1 LSASYF
7 YTGGKTESQPATI
20 MQYQASGLRF
30 LIFILV
36 ICYLSSCSQVA
47 KEPLENDPKLT
58 NTSWQLVMM
67 HSRSISG
74 ESPEIYFDHK
84 TNTLS
89 GYTGC
94 NKLSG
99 TYHMKGDKIQIQP
112 APATRYMCI
121 GKSNFEQEFMTG
133 LYACDSVSLEQES
146 LFLWSSNK
154 LIAQFI
160 KK

>member
-1 LSASYF
+1 
-7 YTGGKTESQPATI
+7 
-20 MQYQASGLRF
+20 
-30 LIFILV
+30 
-36 ICYLSSCSQVA
+36 
-47 KEPLENDPKLT
+47 
-58 NTSWQLVMM
+58 M
-67 HSRSISG
+67 HSRSITG
-74 ESPEIYFDHK
+74 EQPEIYFDHK

-121 GKSNFEQEFMTG
+121 GKSNFEQEFMMG

-146 LFLWSSNK
+146 LYLWSSKK